1 MNKAEDALIERLSE
15 LHEVDGHDAGV
26 SEVNIFILTNDF
38 VKAFDEVK
46 AVLQD
51 DEFWLNARVAYRD
64 VNKNEYTILWP
75 EGLNEFS
82 VA

>member
-1 MNKAEDALIERLSE
+1 MIKTEDALIERRSE

-38 VKAFDEVK
+38 VKAFNEVK

-51 DEFWLNARVAYRD
+51 EELWLDARVAYRD
-64 VNKNEYTILWP
+64 VNNSEDTILWP
-75 EGLNEFS
+75 EGLSEFS